1 MVARTDPAE
10 SGSTTPQGRSR
21 VRTRLTRLS
30 TEQVLAAAL
39 EIVDHEG
46 VDALSMR
53 RLAQA
58 LDRDAMSLYRY
69 AQNKAALLDG
79 VVDLVL
85 RELVIDCDA
94 QEWAQEL
101 RLFAHRYRDLAL
113 EHPNVVPLL
122 VTRPLATPLGLR
134 PPGTLRPLED
144 FLELLVRAGFSPP
157 NALHSYRL
165 FFGFLQGHILDEL
178 QELVEDPEESE
189 DLLRLGLHRLPRS
202 KFPRLRSL
210 ASELA
215 DYDGAHRLDTG
226 LDIIIDGL
234 ESHFRNTA
242 AATGE

>member
-1 MVARTDPAE
+1 MVARTDSAE
-10 SGSTTPQGRSR
+10 STTIKGRPR
-21 VRTRLTRLS
+21 VRARLTPLT
-30 TEQVLAAAL
+30 TEHVLAAAL

-69 AQNKAALLDG
+69 AENKAALLDG
-79 VVDLVL
+79 VIDLVL
-85 RELVIDCDA
+85 RELVIDPDA
-94 QEWAQEL
+94 QEWTHEL
-101 RLFAHRYRDLAL
+101 RLVAHRYRDLAL

-122 VTRPLATPLGLR
+122 VTRPLATPLGSR
-134 PPGTLRPLED
+134 PLGTLRPLED

-157 NALHSYRL
+157 NALRSYRL

-178 QELVEDPEESE
+178 QELIEDPEESE
-189 DLLRLGLHRLPRS
+189 DVLRLGLHRLPRS

-215 DYDGAHRLDTG
+215 DYGGAELLDKG

-234 ESHFRNTA
+234 ESLFPTTA
-242 AATGE
+242 RATGA

>member
-1 MVARTDPAE
+1 MVARTDSAE
-10 SGSTTPQGRSR
+10 SESTTPQGRSR

-39 EIVDHEG
+39 AIVDQEG

-53 RLAQA
+53 RLALA

-69 AQNKAALLDG
+69 AENKAALLDG

-85 RELVIDCDA
+85 RELVLDTGA
-94 QEWAQEL
+94 QEWTQEL
-101 RLFAHRYRDLAL
+101 RMFAHRYRSLA
-113 EHPNVVPLL
+113 
-122 VTRPLATPLGLR
+122 
-134 PPGTLRPLED
+134 LED

-178 QELVEDPEESE
+178 QELVEDPEEAE
-189 DLLRLGLHRLPRS
+189 DVLRLGLHRLPRS
-202 KFPRLRSL
+202 TFPRLRSL

-215 DYDGAHRLDTG
+215 DYDGAQLLDKG
-226 LDIIIDGL
+226 LDITIDGL
-234 ESHFRNTA
+234 ESLFRTTA
-242 AATGE
+242 AATGQ